1 MKHLRRFN
9 ESSQDTK
16 YFVCDR
22 VRCTIDL
29 AYAKEF
35 LEDERGWNNV
45 TMYDNYDDARKELAD
60 YILKREIEARID
72 EAQKYKWS
80 FVSEQRI
87 EDLNQQLKDIEK

>member
-1 MKHLRRFN
+1 M
-9 ESSQDTK
+9 
-16 YFVCDR
+16 DR
-22 VRCTIDL
+22 EQIDEIL
-29 AYAKEF
+29 EKVFQRGYAHGVSGGMSEDGEF
-35 LEDERGWNNV
+35 YAV
-45 TMYDNYDDARKELAD
+45 DDARKELAD